1 MEPNEK
7 LQAAIASVFAASGQS
22 YDQEAPRNMAG
33 SGDIAEVYGGPFEG
47 RPSIFLH
54 FEDGLRKNPRGRAV
68 VVAHQQ
74 STHLSEL
81 VNDGESKTLPNG
93 AQGSG
98 CLAWT

>member
-1 MEPNEK
+1 MEPDEK

-22 YDQEAPRNMAG
+22 RDQEAPRNMAG
-33 SGDIAEVYGGPFEG
+33 SGDIAEVCGGPFEG

-54 FEDGLRKNPRGRAV
+54 IEEVSRKNPRGRAV
-68 VVAHQQ
+68 LVAHQP
-74 STHLSEL
+74 STHLFEL